1 MFLDFGHYVWF
12 GPIIFTLADLTAIK
26 ENVRWHYVTAK
37 CIEFLVNDNWTIL
50 IGCNISRQPGLK
62 KKKFPYHLMKK
73 KKPYSTFHNAQM

>member
-62 KKKFPYHLMKK
+62 KKFPYHLMKK

>member
-50 IGCNISRQPGLK
+50 IYQSVYQYQSAARIEK
-62 KKKFPYHLMKK
+62 KSHII
-73 KKPYSTFHNAQM
+73 

>member
-37 CIEFLVNDNWTIL
+37 CIEFLVNTNRLQYQSAARIE
-50 IGCNISRQPGLK
+50 K
-62 KKKFPYHLMKK
+62 KNSHII
-73 KKPYSTFHNAQM
+73 

>member
-50 IGCNISRQPGLK
+50 IGCNISRQAGLK
-62 KKKFPYHLMKK
+62 KKIPISFDEKK
-73 KKPYSTFHNAQM
+73 KTLFYIS

>member
-62 KKKFPYHLMKK
+62 KKIPNHLMKK
-73 KKPYSTFHNAQM
+73 KQPYSTFHNAQM